1 MSICIDQNKCV
12 GCGACTEV
20 CPGNL
25 IFVSPLKQTVEP
37 EKNSVTARKVARL
50 RDVRDCWGCTACVKA
65 CRRQNSIQPVL
76 NSALKIID
84 GCSEMSAYVRLNKRR
99 RINCPKQNA
108 KQIDSRNLK
117 RRAFIYSAKRTK
129 NSGVSA
135 GKDSTVLMWLAKDSD
150 HRSVFCQERT
160 ALPKSRRRVLYRN
173 D

>member
-65 CRRQNSIQPVL
+65 CRRQAIAYYLAADLGGAGAKLFAVDEKQTLTWKLEFPDGSEQSIVVDKTQS
-76 NSALKIID
+76 NR
-84 GCSEMSAYVRLNKRR
+84 Y
-99 RINCPKQNA
+99 
-108 KQIDSRNLK
+108 
-117 RRAFIYSAKRTK
+117 
-129 NSGVSA
+129 
-135 GKDSTVLMWLAKDSD
+135 
-150 HRSVFCQERT
+150 
-160 ALPKSRRRVLYRN
+160 
-173 D
+173 